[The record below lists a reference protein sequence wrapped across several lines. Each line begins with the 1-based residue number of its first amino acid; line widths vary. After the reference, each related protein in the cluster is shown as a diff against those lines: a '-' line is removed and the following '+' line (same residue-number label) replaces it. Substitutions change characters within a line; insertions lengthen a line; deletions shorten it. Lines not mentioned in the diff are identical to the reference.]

1 MKKVY
6 LFLIFILLI
15 HLFFL
20 PNGFTRNDTQYG
32 LPFGVNACLGKGM
45 INDIAFYP
53 DGNEI
58 AIASDS
64 GIWKY
69 NMHTGEESIIS
80 KDRVEILELSAD
92 GKTLASV
99 ESFWQPLGR
108 RDPSDK
114 VQLLDTNTLN
124 TSSISTEHRNGIN
137 ALALSQDGR
146 TLASGGDGTIQL
158 WDTDTGR
165 FLSLLR
171 GHTGKV
177 WNLSFLA
184 DGSVLASG
192 GADNTIR
199 LWDTNS
205 ADQLLSI
212 STEYTGRGFAL
223 AFSADGSVLAS
234 GSPDGLIHL
243 WNARNGHLRS
253 TLIGHTGGITTLIFS
268 SDGRTLAS
276 GGLDNT
282 IRLWNARTHHQVLT
296 ITEHTDIVHPLAFSP
311 DGTILASASRDKTL
325 RFWDIPNGHQLSSN
339 YTGHWGPVTALS
351 ISPDGSTLAS
361 VSGDWDEWVYLWNM
375 NKGHHLS
382 TLAGHKSSGEVL
394 VFSRDSKILACGYG
408 DGTIHL
414 WNVSDG
420 RLRSIFTEHT
430 SSDPYSIT
438 SSIDALAFSPDGR
451 TLASLSSDKTILWD
465 VESGHHLSTFKN
477 KYTITGSALTF
488 SADGVTLTSA
498 DLSETLHTFDVRTG
512 SFLRSI
518 YLGNIQVD
526 KFMFST
532 HGTTLLGVISSQADG
547 LNWLCNVRMWDVRT
561 GNFLKS
567 IPLSLLTKALPPAR
581 VVISADWTTLAGM
594 DNSSFDTIRV
604 WDVHTGARLSI
615 IKSHWDSI
623 TSLAL
628 SPGGT
633 TLVTGYSNG
642 TIFLSDIHR

>member
-6 LFLIFILLI
+6 LFFIILLI
-15 HLFFL
+15 SLFFS

-32 LPFGVNACLGKGM
+32 LPFGVNACLGKGT
-45 INDIAFYP
+45 INDLAFYP
-53 DGNEI
+53 DGTEL

-69 NMHTGEESIIS
+69 NMYTGEESIVS
-80 KDRVEILELSAD
+80 KDWVEILELSAD

-99 ESFWQPLGR
+99 ETFWQPLVPR
-108 RDPSDK
+108 APSDK
-114 VQLLDTNTLN
+114 VQLLDTDTHS
-124 TSSISTEHRNGIN
+124 TWSIPTEHRNGIN
-137 ALALSQDGR
+137 ALALSEDGS

-171 GHTGKV
+171 GHTSKV
-177 WNLSFLA
+177 WQLS
-184 DGSVLASG
+184 
-192 GADNTIR
+192 
-199 LWDTNS
+199 
-205 ADQLLSI
+205 
-212 STEYTGRGFAL
+212 
-223 AFSADGSVLAS
+223 FSADGSVLAS
-234 GSPDGLIHL
+234 GSADNVIRLWDTNSGHLLLSIPTGYTGSGFALAFSADGAMLASGSPDGIIHL
-243 WNARNGHLRS
+243 WNTSNGHLKS
-253 TLIGHTGGITTLIFS
+253 ALIGHTDGITTLIFS

-282 IRLWNARTHHQVLT
+282 IRLWNARTHRQVLT
-296 ITEHTDIVHPLAFSP
+296 IAEHTDIVHPLAFSP
-311 DGTILASASRDKTL
+311 DGTILVSASRDKTL
-325 RFWDIPNGHQLSSN
+325 RFWDVPNGHQLASN
-339 YTGHWGPVTALS
+339 HTGHWGPVTALS

-361 VSGDWDEWVYLWNM
+361 VSGDWDEWVYLWDM
-375 NKGHHLS
+375 NKGHHLA

-408 DGTIHL
+408 DGTIRL

-430 SSDPYSIT
+430 SSDPYSII

-451 TLASLSSDKTILWD
+451 TLASLSSDKTVLWD
-465 VESGHHLSTFKN
+465 VASGHHLSTFKN
-477 KYTITGSALTF
+477 KSTITGSALAF
-488 SADGVTLTSA
+488 SADGATLTSA
-498 DLSETLHTFDVRTG
+498 DLHETLHPFDVRTG

-532 HGTTLLGVISSQADG
+532 HGTTLLGVISWQDDR
-547 LNWLCNVRMWDVRT
+547 LNWLYNVRMWDVRT

-567 IPLSLLTKALPPAR
+567 IPLSLLTEASPLAG
-581 VVISADWTTLAGM
+581 VVISADWTTLAGK
-594 DNSSFDTIRV
+594 DNSSFDTIRL
-604 WDVHTGARLSI
+604 WDMHTGTRLSL

-642 TIFLSDIHR
+642 TIFLRDIYR